1 MKLAEHT
8 LRDQDSTV
16 RSAQSIEAGHLAK
29 LVDLGIAL
37 SAEQDA
43 NALNQRILQAA
54 RDLTNADGGT
64 LYLLDE
70 EERELQFRIMANDTL
85 GRYVD
90 AGDPQQYPLP
100 PVPLYLADG
109 SPNHQNVA
117 SYVALTGETINII
130 DAYAADGFDFS
141 GTRRF
146 DAATGYRSQSF
157 LAVPLKSARGRVLG
171 VLQLINARQIDGGVI
186 PFDPQIE
193 PLITA
198 LTSQSA
204 VALENRR
211 LMQSQRDLIDSF
223 VRILAQGIDAK
234 SPHTGAHCERVPVL
248 AKMLAQAAVD
258 QQNGPFATFSLSDQ
272 EWYELEL
279 AAWLHDIGKI
289 VTPEHVVEKATKL
302 ETIHNRI
309 HEIRTRFEVL
319 LRDAEID
326 MLRRQLAGEDEAI
339 CKADFEARRNELREQ
354 FDLVAQSNIGSE
366 NQDLATIARI
376 HDIAG
381 QIWQRNF
388 DRTIGLSWA
397 ESNRIDDDEAAILSQ
412 PGPETLLS
420 DRQDHV
426 YDQLNNGEVYNLS
439 VPRGTL
445 TPEERTIINDHV
457 VLTQNMLEQL
467 PFPSGLRNVPA
478 IAGNHHEKL
487 DGSGYPRGL
496 LGTAMGTLE
505 KIMVIA
511 DIFEALTAI
520 DRPYKKPK
528 KLSECIAI
536 LGKMRD
542 EGKIDSDLFDL
553 FLNSGAYR
561 QYGETYLRPD
571 LCDVVDLGRYVGRG

>member
-1 MKLAEHT
+1 MECSEYVISDQHDAIRPPNNLAAGQ
-8 LRDQDSTV
+8 L
-16 RSAQSIEAGHLAK
+16 AQ

-37 SAEQDA
+37 SAEQDP

-54 RDLTNADGGT
+54 RDFTNADGGT
-64 LYLLDE
+64 LYLLNDDE
-70 EERELQFRIMANDTL
+70 SELQFRIMANDTL
-85 GRYVD
+85 QRYVD

-100 PVPLYLADG
+100 PVPLYLSDG
-109 SPNHQNVA
+109 RPNHQNVA
-117 SYVALTGETINII
+117 SYVALTGKTINIV
-130 DAYAADGFDFS
+130 DAYAAEGFDFS

-157 LAVPLKSARGRVLG
+157 LAVPLKSAQGRVLG
-171 VLQLINARQIDGGVI
+171 VLQLINARHGDGSVI
-186 PFDPQIE
+186 PFDPTIE

-223 VRILAQGIDAK
+223 VRILAHGIDAK

-258 QQNGPFATFSLSDQ
+258 QKNGPFAPFNLSDQ

-309 HEIRTRFEVL
+309 HEVRTRFEVL

-326 MLRRQLAGEDEAI
+326 MLRRQLAGEDKDV
-339 CKADFEARRNELREQ
+339 CQADYENRRSELRAQ
-354 FDLVAQSNIGSE
+354 FELVAQSNIGSE
-366 NQDLATIARI
+366 NLDLATIARI
-376 HDIAG
+376 REIAE
-381 QIWQRNF
+381 QTWQRNF

-397 ESNRIDDDEAAILSQ
+397 ENNRLSAEDAAILSQ
-412 PGPETLLS
+412 PGAENVLS

-439 VPRGTL
+439 IPRGTL

-467 PFPSGLRNVPA
+467 PFPSGLRNVPS
-478 IAGNHHEKL
+478 IAGNHHEKM

-496 LGTAMGTLE
+496 RGDVMGTLE

-536 LGKMRD
+536 LGTMRD
-542 EGKIDSDLFDL
+542 NGKIDSDLFEL
-553 FLNSGAYR
+553 FLTSGAYR
-561 QYGETYLRPD
+561 VYGEAYLRPD
-571 LCDVVDLGRYVGRG
+571 QRDDVDLGRYVRPD

>member
-1 MKLAEHT
+1 MKFAET
-8 LRDQDSTV
+8 TIPPQAGTARPPK
-16 RSAQSIEAGHLAK
+16 SIAASQLAK

-37 SAEQDA
+37 SAEHDRS
-43 NALNQRILQAA
+43 ALHQRILKAA
-54 RDLTNADGGT
+54 REFTNADGGS
-64 LYLLDE
+64 LYLLNGDE
-70 EERELQFRIMANDTL
+70 SELHFRIMENDTL
-85 GRYVD
+85 QRYVVD
-90 AGDPQQYPLP
+90 GNQQEYPFP

-109 SPNHQNVA
+109 SPNHENIA
-117 SYVALTGETINII
+117 SHVALTGETINIV

-157 LAVPLKSARGRVLG
+157 LTVPLKSARGRVLG
-171 VLQLINARQIDGGVI
+171 VLQLINARREDGTVI
-186 PFDPQIE
+186 PFDPMIE

-211 LMQSQRDLIDSF
+211 LLQSQRDLIDSF

-258 QQNGPFATFSLSDQ
+258 QKNGPFADFSLSEQ
-272 EWYELEL
+272 EWYELDL

-309 HEIRTRFEVL
+309 HEVRTRFEVL

-326 MLRRQLAGEDEAI
+326 MLRRQLAGEDQAI
-339 CKADFEARRNELREQ
+339 CEADFAARRDELRAQ
-354 FDLVAQSNIGSE
+354 FELVAQSNIGSE
-366 NQDLATIARI
+366 NLDLSTIVAIR
-376 HDIAG
+376 DIAT
-381 QIWQRNF
+381 QTWQRNF
-388 DRTIGLSWA
+388 DRTAGLSWA
-397 ESNRIDDDEAAILSQ
+397 ESSRMTSEEAAILSQ
-412 PGPETLLS
+412 PGAEPLLS
-420 DRQDHV
+420 DRQDQVYNHV
-426 YDQLNNGEVYNLS
+426 NNGEIYNLS
-439 VPRGTL
+439 IPRGTL

-457 VLTQNMLEQL
+457 VLTQDMLEQL
-467 PFPSGLRNVPA
+467 PFPPGLRNVPG
-478 IAGNHHEKL
+478 IAGNHHEKM

-496 LGTAMGTLE
+496 RGEDMGALE

-511 DIFEALTAI
+511 DIFEALTAV

-528 KLSECIAI
+528 MLSECIDI
-536 LGKMRD
+536 LGRMRD
-542 EGKIDSDLFDL
+542 DNKIDSDLFEL
-553 FLNSGAYR
+553 FLTSGAYR
-561 QYGETYLRPD
+561 EYGDTYLRPD
-571 LCDVVDLGRYVGRG
+571 QRDDVDIRHYLRNA

>member
-8 LRDQDSTV
+8 LRDQDGTV

-70 EERELQFRIMANDTL
+70 EERELQFRILANDTL

-381 QIWQRNF
+381 QTWQRNF

-571 LCDVVDLGRYVGRG
+571 LCDEVDLARYVGRG